1 MTCCSAMQPLPLP
14 GLERLIAICQS
25 FLLGVNVDPPAR
37 HPAEAGALVEGLP
50 FDPVLAAVYA
60 RLGDAALGTR
70 LGGISILSAD
80 DESDGRAESNR
91 LWREQGQKEV
101 ALPLFLFAAEPGTAY
116 YYATVPSLA
125 DERRYQPVV
134 HVADY
139 ALDDYMTLPIAS
151 DVDRFFNTYAR
162 YLEALVAHPAFPQ
175 EGEVALTFPWDVPE
189 LIREDARLVSL
200 IRAGRFDSVM
210 KADDSVRRWLDRVLA
225 ANDT

>member
-1 MTCCSAMQPLPLP
+1 MQPLPLP
-14 GLERLIAICQS
+14 GLKRLMSVCQS
-25 FLLGVNVDPPAR
+25 FLLGMNTDPPAR

-50 FDPVLAAVYA
+50 LDPMLAAVYA
-60 RLGDAALGTR
+60 RLGYAGLGTEV
-70 LGGISILSAD
+70 GGISILPAD
-80 DESDGRAESNR
+80 DESDSRAESNR
-91 LWREQGQKEV
+91 LWRERGQKEV

-125 DERRYQPVV
+125 DERGYQPVV

-139 ALDDYMTLPIAS
+139 AMDDYMTLPIAS
-151 DVDRFFNTYAR
+151 DVDRFFDTYAR
-162 YLEALVAHPAFPQ
+162 YLEALVAHPAFSQ

-189 LIREDARLVSL
+189 LIREDTRLASL

-210 KADDSVRRWLDRVLA
+210 KADDSVRRWLDRILA